1 MGEFK
6 NGTIGMT
13 SGKITT
19 CLYTRKREK
28 RGEGK
33 RKTSIGKRKT
43 KFGFEFLN
51 VR

>member
-19 CLYTRKREK
+19 RLYRKKKKREEENK
-28 RGEGK
+28 HSK
-33 RKTSIGKRKT
+33 DKV
-43 KFGFEFLN
+43 FLDFKDKMEETLS
-51 VR
+51 